1 MDEKNEVN
9 INKEKSIKKEEANL
23 YKIIDEKMQKINA
36 NYVHNKSARLN
47 DIKNESNEK
56 GEKPVIENVN
66 KKK

>member
-1 MDEKNEVN
+1 
-9 INKEKSIKKEEANL
+9 
-23 YKIIDEKMQKINA
+23 MQKINA
-36 NYVHNKSARLN
+36 NYVHNKSPRLN